1 MFLRADDKSNMHLS
15 KYTELC
21 LFSTEVLFPVRDQ
34 EGVVTQEGKVVV
46 TFHSPTPNDFSPAHC
61 EDSCIEIPL
70 EPDVVALG
78 LAKEQIMMYSSPTT
92 GYDMGERYNQWFS
105 ERLGYEVLLIY
116 IGENRREVLGGMPP
130 KAAARIMREREREAQ
145 VNEQPEEQKA
155 GLVASIKSMMP
166 AISIFSRNST
176 ASEEEECP
184 GVDEGFGFAETA
196 PYLVVSTKSWEN
208 VSRRLPEGENMDIT
222 KFRGNIILEGAE
234 KEFEEDFWGELEVHE
249 ALPSVGIE
257 APVPGEGEPS
267 STQIPNSTATR
278 QRKVKLVLT
287 QNCARCNALNVD
299 YATGKVGGGDAGKI
313 LKKLQSDRRVDDGS
327 RYSPVF
333 GRYGFLDRL
342 SNGHSTVSLRV
353 GDEVS
358 VGKWNSIRTK
368 WCKFSKT

>member
-21 LFSTEVLFPVRDQ
+21 LFTTEIVFPKRDA
-34 EGVVTQEGKVVV
+34 EGVLTQEGKVIV
-46 TFHSPTPNDFSPAHC
+46 TFHPPSPNHFSPDHS
-61 EDSCIEIPL
+61 EDSSIEIPL
-70 EPDVVALG
+70 EPDVASLG
-78 LAKEQIMMYSSPTT
+78 LAKEHIMMYSSPTT
-92 GYDMGERYNQWFS
+92 GYDMGESYNQWFS
-105 ERLGYEVLLIY
+105 ERLGYKVLMIY

-130 KAAARIMREREREAQ
+130 KVAARIMREREHEAQ
-145 VNEQPEEQKA
+145 MGEKPEEQKA
-155 GLVASIKSMMP
+155 GLVASIMSMLP
-166 AISIFSRNST
+166 VIPIFSASST

-208 VSRRLPEGENMDIT
+208 ASSRLTDGEPMDIT

-234 KEFEEDFWGELEVHE
+234 KEFEEDFWGELEIEE
-249 ALPSVGIE
+249 AQPSMGDP
-257 APVPGEGEPS
+257 A
-267 STQIPNSTATR
+267 STTGR
-278 QRKVKLVLT
+278 QRKARFVLT

-299 YATGKVGGGDAGKI
+299 YTTGKVGEGDSGKI
-313 LKKLQSDRRVDDGS
+313 LKKLQSDRRVDPGS
-327 RYSPVF
+327 KYSPVF

-353 GDEVS
+353 GDDVS

-368 WCKFSKT
+368 WRKFCTIRS